1 MHSPPLPPAFLPA
14 ETARSINR
22 STPNPAAA
30 AAAAAAEVTAAEA
43 AAAAISG
50 VPAATTGWD
59 VAICAGGMSA
69 LETAFAMLLE
79 PANRDGAGGDWVV
92 RVVFGRSC

>member
-1 MHSPPLPPAFLPA
+1 
-14 ETARSINR
+14 
-22 STPNPAAA
+22 
-30 AAAAAAEVTAAEA
+30 
-43 AAAAISG
+43 
-50 VPAATTGWD
+50 
-59 VAICAGGMSA
+59 MSA